1 MPAPLPGA
9 WGSGNAS
16 INVSVT
22 ASAATTTQNRFVDVA
37 LGRPALE
44 ALADICNVYGI
55 RAADLINTADGSY
68 KYKLRDPVADAD
80 LQMELSFLQN
90 GISEGDSVELADAS

>member
-16 INVSVT
+16 VKVT
-22 ASAATTTQNRFVDVA
+22 PTATAAITTSDRFVDVA

-44 ALADICNVYGI
+44 ALADICNVFGI
-55 RAADLINTADGSY
+55 RAADLINIADGSY

-80 LQMELSFLQN
+80 LNMELSFLQN
-90 GISEGDSVELADAS
+90 GVSEGDSIELADS